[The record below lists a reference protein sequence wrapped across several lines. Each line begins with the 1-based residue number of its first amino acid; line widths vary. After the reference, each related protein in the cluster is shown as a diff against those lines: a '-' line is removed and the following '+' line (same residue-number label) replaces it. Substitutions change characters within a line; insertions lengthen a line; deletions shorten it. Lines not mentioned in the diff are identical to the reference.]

1 MSMIDR
7 TPTWSDLAHAVWRI
21 MTAKPDAVVW
31 TEYELAAATGTPRP
45 DVAEA
50 LDELFLEGDIQPAVP
65 HMGWRRA

>member
-1 MSMIDR
+1 MTIIDR

-31 TEYELAAATGTPRP
+31 TESELAAATGTALPA
-45 DVAEA
+45 VTEA

-65 HMGWRRA
+65 RMGWRRA